1 MGAFASGLGKVA
13 GEAMPMPMPMPIGGL
28 TAPTGCEKYSA
39 PAETRTPDPQ
49 IKSQLLYQ
57 LSYGGIRTSLP

>member
-1 MGAFASGLGKVA
+1 MLRMGAFASGLGKLA
-13 GEAMPMPMPMPIGGL
+13 GEAMPMQMHIGGL

-49 IKSQLLYQ
+49 IKSQLL
-57 LSYGGIRTSLP
+57 ST